1 MLYTQI
7 CDTFDT
13 SLRRVNFILM
23 FFQEEVTSYLSLTQ
37 FNSYTNASLMHP
49 TPAKLAE
56 NQITVCTQGLNIAYY
71 EVNLFF

>member
-1 MLYTQI
+1 
-7 CDTFDT
+7 
-13 SLRRVNFILM
+13 M
-23 FFQEEVTSYLSLTQ
+23 FFQEEVTSYLSLIQ